1 MKKFKNIAI
10 IVMSFATLIAVLGL
24 AESTRNNVKF
34 SALKVDIDVSQGN
47 YFVDELDIESQVF
60 SYGYQTGIEPVVNI
74 DLKTLEAQFDAMPSV
89 KKAEVYTSLNGL
101 LKVDIKQRTPLVR
114 VFTRT
119 SSFYID
125 KAGYIMPL
133 SKKHTAMVPVVN
145 GNLNIDYSVVE
156 GLNFSKKNKLMETN
170 FESRKLHEAFLLATK
185 FKQVPFWDA
194 QFKQIFFKPNGDIE
208 LIPAVGKH
216 VILIGGA
223 ENIDESLTKL
233 MILYKEGLSKT
244 GWNNYKEINLKY
256 KNQIVCKKR

>member
-1 MKKFKNIAI
+1 MA
-10 IVMSFATLIAVLGL
+10 LIAVLGL
-24 AESTRNNVKF
+24 AETTRRDVKF
-34 SALKVDIDVSQGN
+34 ADLKVKIDVSDGN

-60 SYGYQTGIEPVVNI
+60 AHGYQTGIEPIINL

-101 LKVDIKQRTPLVR
+101 LQVDIKQRTPIVR

-125 KAGYIMPL
+125 KAGYVMPL
-133 SKKHTAMVPVVN
+133 SDKYTAKVLVVN
-145 GNLNIDYSVVE
+145 GDLNIDYTVVE
-156 GLNFSKKNKLMETN
+156 GQNFATKNKLMETN
-170 FESRKLHEAFLLATK
+170 FESRKLYEAYWLAKK
-185 FKQVPFWDA
+185 FKEVPFWDA
-194 QFKQIFFKPNGDIE
+194 QFKQIYFKEDGDIE
-208 LIPAVGKH
+208 LIPAVGNH
-216 VILIGGA
+216 VILIDGV

-256 KNQIVCKKR
+256 KDQIVCKKR